1 MNNAE
6 LNCQVYSKACQEEA
20 AYIDWLTSL
29 PPNEILQ
36 HSYEYTVRQDIIFAM
51 EYETYTDEQCKAL
64 LKSPCI
70 VKDILQD
77 FYKLETGYM
86 DTIRDC
92 ITGRADK
99 MIQLEKHREEAR

>member
-1 MNNAE
+1 MLFLA
-6 LNCQVYSKACQEEA
+6 
-20 AYIDWLTSL
+20 
-29 PPNEILQ
+29 
-36 HSYEYTVRQDIIFAM
+36 RQDIIFAM

-99 MIQLEKHREEAR
+99 MIQLEKQREEAR

>member
-1 MNNAE
+1 M
-6 LNCQVYSKACQEEA
+6 
-20 AYIDWLTSL
+20 I
-29 PPNEILQ
+29 
-36 HSYEYTVRQDIIFAM
+36 HIF
-51 EYETYTDEQCKAL
+51 QNAL
-64 LKSPCI
+64 LFLAKVLDNAI

-99 MIQLEKHREEAR
+99 LIQLEKQREEAR